1 MRKIYGYE
9 LHRLVFHK
17 FFLGIL
23 AVSLF
28 YGWQVLSGETIR
40 GVAHTAPFSP
50 WSFGCFLGRTVPVI
64 CVGELFFLTFYVSK
78 AERRASAITNAS
90 PAPEAGRALARC
102 GAALTVTALLLLAV
116 LGLGLAWCL
125 ALFRQASLEQLLAA
139 ALCALV
145 PPVLFC
151 LGAGW
156 LLGRLHPALL
166 YVFMG
171 AAAALSMASMPAMVD
186 FSGIGFFSQYPLT
199 LGVLDPDFQ
208 LSPAFAAGRMLYSAA
223 GLLLLGIS
231 LKIRRRRAAG

>member
-9 LHRLVFHK
+9 LRRLVFHK

-102 GAALTVTALLLLAV
+102 GAALTATALLLLAV

-156 LLGRLHPALL
+156 CGGGAFHGVHARHGR
-166 YVFMG
+166 
-171 AAAALSMASMPAMVD
+171 
-186 FSGIGFFSQYPLT
+186 FFWHWFFLPVPSHAGRAGPGL
-199 LGVLDPDFQ
+199 
-208 LSPAFAAGRMLYSAA
+208 PAFP
-223 GLLLLGIS
+223 GLC
-231 LKIRRRRAAG
+231 RRADAVQRRRASASGDFSENQKKKGRGLTALGAPLP